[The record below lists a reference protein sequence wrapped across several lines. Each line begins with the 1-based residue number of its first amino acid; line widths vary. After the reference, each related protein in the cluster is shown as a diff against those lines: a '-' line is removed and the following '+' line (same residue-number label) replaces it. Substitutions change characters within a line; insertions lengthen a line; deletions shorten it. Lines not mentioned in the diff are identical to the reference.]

1 MADIMEYLY
10 TLAVNFQRNL
20 SETLSTTTTEKY
32 IRLIVIVGAYALL
45 RPYIMKIGAR
55 AQGREH
61 EKEVDPDE
69 MAAAA
74 AISPNS
80 LRGQVQVPDDSSDEG
95 EGTAGDW
102 GKRARRR
109 QRQMVKKILDAKEEL
124 RREQQED
131 DEDKDIQEFLVD

>member
-1 MADIMEYLY
+1 MTDIMEYLH
-10 TLAVNFQRNL
+10 TLAENFRTNL
-20 SETLSTTTTEKY
+20 SETFSTMTPEKY
-32 IRLIVIVGAYALL
+32 IRLIVVVGAYLLL

-55 AQGREH
+55 VQSREH

-69 MAAAA
+69 MAAA
-74 AISPNS
+74 IPPNS

-102 GKRARRR
+102 GKKARRR
-109 QRQMVKKILDAKEEL
+109 QRQMVKKILDAEEEL

-131 DEDKDIQEFLVD
+131 DEDKDIQQFLVD

>member
-55 AQGREH
+55 VQGREH

-102 GKRARRR
+102 GKKARRR

-131 DEDKDIQEFLVD
+131 DEDKDIQEFLAD